1 MESGTKIGLIIPTF
15 PPPHTGTS
23 TSSASQDKKVESLH
37 HRPPPFLNFTLLY
50 KVNCHFFPIILA
62 WQFGLVWCDLF
73 WGILP
78 LSILLEQLK
87 WLIHFSLD
95 MCWYSLVWFKIGLV
109 WLQDPLY
116 HLNDGRQR
124 SRNAFSSTL
133 QSVNGKCMKTSLPR
147 LLLASL
153 FKSWLR
159 CTIGIWS
166 YFKIISQI

>member
-1 MESGTKIGLIIPTF
+1 MISVLTIGSLYCHDCLSLLSTERRGTAMYYLI
-15 PPPHTGTS
+15 
-23 TSSASQDKKVESLH
+23 
-37 HRPPPFLNFTLLY
+37 TLLY

-124 SRNAFSSTL
+124 SRNAFLATL
-133 QSVNGKCMKTSLPR
+133 QSVSGKCMKTSLPR

-166 YFKIISQI
+166 YFKIISQIWTLWA